1 MKGRPLGGGADR
13 PGAEGKVKGSSLNEL
28 KLVLARLKVT
38 PLSHRKVGESQ
49 LLGRNLSHVWGA
61 ELSRSKFLGETRNF
75 TRTQVLEKKVGGSN
89 LKPENSSRVLSTVA
103 LKKGPRIV
111 PNFQKRDFSVSME
124 LKLGVATMQKPPAK
138 RVISSV
144 IKGGE
149 ADKGKE
155 KKLEREIDKGLE
167 KISEKG
173 TERRKEKIKEKV
185 TDRGKF
191 IGKEAIKAKAREMA
205 KSKVKEGTKEKAKEL
220 VKDKGKEKG
229 GKVVLAVGAVSSF
242 FDGQSA
248 LKPPNF
254 STLTHEVVTGIYS
267 QENIEH
273 LLSELRDYSPRANY
287 LSSSPGFCWRTRA
300 TCVSWLSDLSGAFGY
315 SSETFFYAVNYFDRF
330 MAHGGGG
337 PLACSAFTC
346 LLLAAKMEEVA
357 APSLE
362 SLVRRVPQ
370 ASAEEVRASEARIL
384 KALDFKLTPP
394 TLAMWATLATALWDL
409 NDPGQSDGPQVRGVL
424 ETRPFFRARAPAAR
438 SRTAR
443 LFELLQTAAMDVE
456 TLRFNSL
463 AIVCACLY
471 LILGLESK
479 QFSERTAAERFPFSS
494 TFLLAE
500 TAFNALISSFLRRSF
515 DLSLDELLP
524 SIQYMATFLL
534 LPPLAPAPL
543 STESLTSSP
552 ASFEELLTRHVP
564 GNKALDFV
572 LRVRRRVL

>member
-1 MKGRPLGGGADR
+1 MKGKPLGGGADR
-13 PGAEGKVKGSSLNEL
+13 PGAEGKAKGSSLNEL
-28 KLVLARLKVT
+28 KLVLARLKVA
-38 PLSHRKVGESQ
+38 PLSHRKIGESQ
-49 LLGRNLSHVWGA
+49 ILGRNLSHVWGV
-61 ELSRSKFLGETRNF
+61 ELSRSKVLGETRNF
-75 TRTQVLEKKVGGSN
+75 TRTQVLEKKVGGSYLN
-89 LKPENSSRVLSTVA
+89 PENSSRVLSTVA
-103 LKKGPRIV
+103 LKKGPRTLQ
-111 PNFQKRDFSVSME
+111 NFQKRDFSVSME

-149 ADKGKE
+149 TDKGKE
-155 KKLEREIDKGLE
+155 RKIDKGLE

-173 TERRKEKIKEKV
+173 TERKIEKIKEKV
-185 TDRGKF
+185 SDRGKF
-191 IGKEAIKAKAREMA
+191 VGREGIKGKAREMV
-205 KSKVKEGTKEKAKEL
+205 KGKTKEGTKEKAKEWI
-220 VKDKGKEKG
+220 KDKGKETG
-229 GKVVLAVGAVSSF
+229 GKFVLAVGAVSSF

-248 LKPPNF
+248 LKPANF

-330 MAHGGGG
+330 MARGGGG

-370 ASAEEVRASEARIL
+370 VSAEEVRASEACIL
-384 KALDFKLTPP
+384 AALDFKLTPP
-394 TLAMWATLATALWDL
+394 TLSMWATLATALWDL
-409 NDPGQSDGPQVRGVL
+409 NDPEQSDVPQVRGVL

-543 STESLTSSP
+543 SAETLASSS

-564 GNKALDFV
+564 GTKALEFV
-572 LRVRRRVL
+572 LRGRRRVL